1 MCLLLNMNII
11 IVVEYN
17 YPRLKL
23 NKYILYV
30 FIVEYEYNY
39 YC

>member
-17 YPRLKL
+17 YSRLKL
-23 NKYILYV
+23 NKYIT
-30 FIVEYEYNY
+30 FYNIAIHRI
-39 YC
+39 

>member
-1 MCLLLNMNII
+1 MNII

-17 YPRLKL
+17 YSRLKL
-23 NKYILYV
+23 NKYISYV

-39 YC
+39 CC